1 MLRSSPPPYTLV
13 LYDQSTFSFSFHLF
27 HVLHVVRD
35 SVRGK
40 ISDCSI
46 FPIFLLPSI
55 GEPMTLGDLLE
66 FVLKTEEIMASR
78 VKVRPPC
85 SRINVRPRNRIW
97 CSILNHNIL

>member
-1 MLRSSPPPYTLV
+1 M
-13 LYDQSTFSFSFHLF
+13 
-27 HVLHVVRD
+27 LHVVRD

-66 FVLKTEEIMASR
+66 FVLKTEEIMAYR
-78 VKVRPPC
+78 VKV
-85 SRINVRPRNRIW
+85 
-97 CSILNHNIL
+97 